1 MTTALCPVVAF
12 VAVASAC
19 LEVGKETPGRISADR
34 KSARSPM
41 RAVLIC
47 ARVFLNTLSSG
58 KSKEGPSHT
67 KATKE
72 YCGHRFLVIPKSHL
86 SMIKLNFVE
95 KH

>member
-34 KSARSPM
+34 KSAWSPT

-47 ARVFLNTLSSG
+47 ARVFLNTLSSELSR
-58 KSKEGPSHT
+58 KPKRDHHKRT
-67 KATKE
+67 KA
-72 YCGHRFLVIPKSHL
+72 RRVLRSPVSSHYKVAIDDITL
-86 SMIKLNFVE
+86 RL
-95 KH
+95 

>member
-34 KSARSPM
+34 KSAWSPT

-47 ARVFLNTLSSG
+47 ARVFLDALSSE
-58 KSKEGPSHT
+58 KTKEGPSQAH
-67 KATKE
+67 K
-72 YCGHRFLVIPKSHL
+72 GSKSIAVAG
-86 SMIKLNFVE
+86 S
-95 KH
+95 